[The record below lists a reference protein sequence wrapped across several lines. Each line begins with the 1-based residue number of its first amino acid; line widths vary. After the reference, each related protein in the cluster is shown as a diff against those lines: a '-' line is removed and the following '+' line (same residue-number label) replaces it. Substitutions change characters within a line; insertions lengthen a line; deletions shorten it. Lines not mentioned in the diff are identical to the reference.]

1 MGDLLLSRS
10 FGSRLIRGRKRQ
22 KHQNKDQIPIF
33 LTPDALAKLVREHS
47 RLHGALLLVEDS
59 LHKAYEFV
67 FFATVGLVRPGTE
80 IAEYLTSSRQLL

>member
-1 MGDLLLSRS
+1 VAGKGKNTKS
-10 FGSRLIRGRKRQ
+10 KEQ
-22 KHQNKDQIPIF
+22 AQIF

-80 IAEYLTSSRQLL
+80 IAKYLTSSRQLL